1 MANERIY
8 RHNIRCPERGSNWV
22 CKNEHQ
28 KNDKQKYKCN
38 NCNRYFTEN
47 PDKVYLTKK
56 EMEEIILIFLEEM
69 YPLAIARLIKK
80 NYDTVHNH
88 IYRER

>member
-1 MANERIY
+1 M
-8 RHNIRCPERGSNWV
+8 NIRKTVN
-22 CKNEHQ
+22 KNTDVI
-28 KNDKQKYKCN
+28 NT
-38 NCNRYFTEN
+38 YFTEN

-56 EMEEIILIFLEEM
+56 EKKKIISIFLEEM

>member
-1 MANERIY
+1 M
-8 RHNIRCPERGSNWV
+8 NIRKTVN
-22 CKNEHQ
+22 KNTDVINTH
-28 KNDKQKYKCN
+28 
-38 NCNRYFTEN
+38 FTEN

-56 EMEEIILIFLEEM
+56 EKKKIISIFLEEM

-80 NYDTVHNH
+80 NYDTVHSH